1 MHSASTSSLPS
12 PVTSGSTRSMR
23 PTATTRQTLASP
35 KSSPSPPNNP
45 APTSTSTNRAPRASD
60 TLAGRAGSLW
70 LALVCGCYSH
80 KRTRQRSGTEEQS
93 SPRLD
98 RTETKN
104 VHSAF
109 IYLRRYYWRFS
120 LGSGRW
126 LHPYFCHFLIYSHI
140 FSGDIEVLSPVL
152 FRCWGSLFSC
162 LVLSCLVLSCLVLS
176 LGLVYLGTQARTQPG
191 DEMPRSPEVE
201 LDWRAG
207 CYIGSHCSRTGTNES
222 MI

>member
-12 PVTSGSTRSMR
+12 PVTSGSTRSTR

-70 LALVCGCYSH
+70 LAPVCGCYSH

-93 SPRLD
+93 SPRPD

-109 IYLRRYYWRFS
+109 IYLRRFTG
-120 LGSGRW
+120 GSPWVTGGGYIPISVIFN
-126 LHPYFCHFLIYSHI
+126 LFPHFLGGYRGFI
-140 FSGDIEVLSPVL
+140 
-152 FRCWGSLFSC
+152 SC
-162 LVLSCLVLSCLVLS
+162 LV
-176 LGLVYLGTQARTQPG
+176 
-191 DEMPRSPEVE
+191 
-201 LDWRAG
+201 
-207 CYIGSHCSRTGTNES
+207 
-222 MI
+222 